1 MGIIRIKDKKFSTFI
16 TSDKIKSQTARVA
29 QEINRDFAGSTPVFV
44 AILNGSF
51 MFAADL
57 LREIS
62 LPCEIHF
69 VKLASY
75 TGTKST
81 GSVHEMIGLH
91 ADLRGRDVIII
102 EDIVDS
108 GLTMQFVTKM
118 LAERSPRSVSI
129 CTLLLKPGNLQVN
142 LDIKY
147 KCFDIPNDFIVG
159 CGLDYDGFG
168 RNLKDIYTVTN

>member
-1 MGIIRIKDKKFSTFI
+1 MGVIQIKDKRFSVSI
-16 TSDKIKSQTARVA
+16 TASEIKKQTARVA
-29 QEINRDFAGSTPVFV
+29 QEINRDFAGSVPVFL

-57 LREIS
+57 LREIC

-81 GSVHEMIGLH
+81 GSVREMIGLH
-91 ADLRGRDVIII
+91 TDLRGRDVIII

-108 GLTMQFVTKM
+108 GLTMHFVTKM
-118 LAERSPRSVSI
+118 LSERSPRSISV
-129 CTLLLKPGNLQVN
+129 CTLLLKPDNLKIN

-159 CGLDYDGFG
+159 YGLDYDGFG
-168 RNLKDIYTVTN
+168 RNLRDIYTVIE